1 MLIPV
6 PPSDC
11 VRAREAASRRLDGEL
26 TELESTRLDAHL
38 RRCPACREL
47 VGQIAAITTE
57 LRRAPLESASVTIF
71 TPRRRRALPAL
82 RVPALAAAVVAAAL
96 IGGGSFTLGRELAGG
111 GGGGSPALTAST
123 PIGNVTRSRD
133 DSLAQ
138 RLLALLP
145 ALHQRQATRTG
156 TAVPL

>member
-11 VRAREAASRRLDGEL
+11 VRAREAASRRLDDEL

-47 VGQIAAITTE
+47 VGQIAVITTE
-57 LRRAPLESASVTIF
+57 LRRAPLESAAVTIF
-71 TPRRRRALPAL
+71 TLRRRRALPAL

-96 IGGGSFTLGRELAGG
+96 IGGGSFTLGRELTGR
-111 GGGGSPALTAST
+111 GSGVPSRTAST

>member
-11 VRAREAASRRLDGEL
+11 VRAREAASRRLDDEL

-47 VGQIAAITTE
+47 VGQIAVVTTE
-57 LRRAPLESASVTIF
+57 LRRAPLESAAVTIF

-96 IGGGSFTLGRELAGG
+96 IGGGSFTLGAELSR

>member
-11 VRAREAASRRLDGEL
+11 VRAREAASRRLDDEL

-47 VGQIAAITTE
+47 VGQIAVITTE
-57 LRRAPLESASVTIF
+57 LRRAPLESAGVTIF

-96 IGGGSFTLGRELAGG
+96 IGGGSFTLGRELTGRGG
-111 GGGGSPALTAST
+111 GVPARTAST

-145 ALHQRQATRTG
+145 ALHQCQATRTG